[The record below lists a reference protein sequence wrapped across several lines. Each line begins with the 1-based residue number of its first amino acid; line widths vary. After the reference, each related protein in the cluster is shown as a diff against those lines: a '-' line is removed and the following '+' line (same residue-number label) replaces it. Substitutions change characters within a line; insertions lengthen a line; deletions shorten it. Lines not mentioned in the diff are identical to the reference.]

1 MSVDMQNDSENDNQ
15 SDIMHVAPDRLAAFD
30 HELLT
35 TNELAHLARCDA
47 CRREHRAHETV
58 RALAHAA
65 AGTASIEMPRLV
77 EWDALSVA
85 LRREGLIVDATDSAM
100 DPPTMGASKSAAD
113 ATRRNAVTASVQQP
127 VAANVVPMRV
137 PQRHSA
143 TWWRVAAAALV
154 MASSAAVGRLTATMP
169 LALTVGGGASA
180 VGLAS
185 TVGATDTFGSVR
197 QASDILYRAQRDYER
212 ASLWLAANDT
222 TMHSSDVYRARLEA
236 LDQMMAASRAAL
248 REAPQDPVLNHYFL
262 SAYNAREATLQA
274 LGGALPVDKTL
285 ERY

>member
-1 MSVDMQNDSENDNQ
+1 MSVDMQNDNQ
-15 SDIMHVAPDRLAAFD
+15 SEPMHVAAERLAASD
-30 HELLT
+30 HEPLT
-35 TNELAHLARCDA
+35 THELAHLARCGA

-65 AGTASIEMPRLV
+65 AGAPTIETPRLV
-77 EWDALSVA
+77 EWEALSVA
-85 LRREGLIVDATDSAM
+85 LRREGMIGDALQ
-100 DPPTMGASKSAAD
+100 PT
-113 ATRRNAVTASVQQP
+113 TARP
-127 VAANVVPMRV
+127 VAANVLPRRV
-137 PQRHSA
+137 PQREVA
-143 TWWRVAAAALV
+143 TWWRVAAAALLMV
-154 MASSAAVGRLTATMP
+154 GSAAVGRTTATMP
-169 LALTVGGGASA
+169 SALTVGGGESA
-180 VGLAS
+180 VGLAGN
-185 TVGATDTFGSVR
+185 TGTTDTFGSVR
-197 QASDILYRAQRDYER
+197 QASDVLYRAQRDYER